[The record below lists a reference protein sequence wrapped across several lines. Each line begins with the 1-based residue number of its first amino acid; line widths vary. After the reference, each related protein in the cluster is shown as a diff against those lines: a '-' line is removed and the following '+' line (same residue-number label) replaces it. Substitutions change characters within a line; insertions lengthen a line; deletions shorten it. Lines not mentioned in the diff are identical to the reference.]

1 MENSITDFHQNSDMT
16 TSYNHPNSDLP
27 NSEIHTSSDIPPVS
41 NNKRKA
47 PKIKSGFNKRR
58 RVENFANSDDS
69 AADGDESDISD
80 EYEIDWEKLE
90 EELEESAAKANLT
103 AINVKSILRHVLS
116 DKRVL
121 EYAQNAAGNS
131 CNDIISK
138 AKLTRSKAKL
148 IGQPPLGLPSM
159 ETTKPTF
166 LDLNFPETS
175 SSDEEYKPQ
184 DDDDLSQVSEEESLY
199 SDATFETSSPSQKAS
214 TPIHNLNEELSDT
227 GVSDAGNI
235 TDSSEVINNV
245 IDNDKESVFKV
256 PAVPTDT
263 RVCSS
268 SCEEQIALR
277 TRSKYPMQDI
287 EVQEIEAMFQPPDS
301 DALDFS
307 VKDLD
312 DPDEI
317 IWKNWLADFMKP
329 IKALNDTNDEQDE
342 DFNYMAANVDEE
354 NEMEEELRNDKAT
367 RVTQKELQEL
377 FNELLLGYSHQN
389 MAESI
394 NSEETFYT
402 NNLAKIDAIPIT
414 EVAEDLYITFEQRQH
429 IIAQMQQHVQLL
441 TQIYMLSCTNSY
453 LKNETQ
459 ICKQYIEELALFHRK
474 ATENSINNVGHIQS
488 DLSSFCVPGILDAH
502 RIIKELDVS
511 SIEPPKVHF
520 RAKNP
525 VYEVS
530 KTVAEILC
538 KEPYFSTFIELL
550 PEIGMSEQKRDKNAY
565 EFSSQR
571 VRFSK
576 FEDHLLAMG
585 LEQFKRRGKYDLIA
599 KHMLPTRTSRQL
611 RCRVKNLLSRNE
623 ISNPVAVYWRDGYLP
638 NIPVNDTIKLPREI
652 STISLYKLPRRV
664 WQGRLVPK
672 WFNNN
677 WREILINSKNNI
689 VTNGKNDGFESEY
702 HNKSALPES
711 TVTSQVVT
719 SQVVTSQNREPAVDS
734 NLLKPFIDS
743 CSFDESS
750 KSIPFC
756 TLKDL
761 PQINSTSE
769 ILINSENIFI
779 SPPENFS
786 VNSLNLDQSKCI
798 NLDQSKC
805 INLDQS
811 KCIPLPSTTVY
822 STSTSTINNATLELS
837 NEKLN
842 EGFQTSSHSTA
853 PSSTPNLEKHDI
865 NMKTPDEIHDVF
877 SLNISSEAPVVSES
891 SLQLPYVSL
900 IYTNNCLQT
909 PEKSKDENVLKKCL
923 VYTDLSLQTPQKC
936 GVFTP
941 QKINL
946 SSEASDLS
954 QLCLDSTLI
963 KIDENSPPKKNS
975 PPKIH
980 EDKPKDVMGCENQFQ
995 NNINSANELLN
1006 DSNSFLCPH
1015 NLLSHENTSTL
1026 NENIKESTFSPENKF
1041 NTELNNEVKQDSDYL
1056 HDDVHL
1062 ENSDVQTDKKL
1073 SEDISLSIYSLQN
1086 SSKLQSA
1093 EIENKELLPINTC
1106 SSGNSVSLN
1115 DKEVADILQ
1124 MANLSTKQKVSQN
1137 KQKEIKNKPRKPRK
1151 VKEVFNFSEKLIE
1164 KGRDLTYIYLKRV
1177 KETLV
1182 GKPEIASQFH
1192 LIMQKLD
1199 TKELNRLDAYY
1210 RISNLFVD
1218 YPELIDNFAGFL
1230 EQHEARH
1237 VGKFLQWLSYEQVL
1251 RFHLCCEQ
1259 AFVSQPGWY
1268 SKIIQKIVDV
1278 FEVSLNSKYIVDT
1291 ITPMFKGNTALVHQF
1306 IKMFPDLSPPPFD
1319 DDDFE
1324 VIDFAAVKN
1333 GTKDIDDFEE
1343 ILYHAETDENVTFQD
1358 DVRNKQNS
1366 QTKKGSSKFV
1376 TNKSN
1381 TNVTARKLSQLA
1393 RKKKGSHNNRKN
1405 KSDNINCSNELNFV
1419 ENVSSEDE
1427 GVKKITKEQIKI
1439 NIPNCNEVQSNNRN
1453 QSSEVIQSCDIFNKS
1468 NQVVKTEQSLPD
1480 LSSNDIHFEIISS
1493 RANETVLSDSSQ
1505 HSLCSVTKSQVV
1517 RETSLE
1523 QVDCQII
1530 KNVILPKK
1538 DKAKRRLDKSEL
1550 ITLSNQ
1556 TDLMKTVFSPDMS
1569 QVFDKESYS
1578 LFEREPVPQTPC
1590 LLTQDNLISN
1600 SLFDKE
1606 KSERSIV
1613 EVNNDNFDCGS
1624 CELTFP
1630 DTLYGDIKSSYDD
1643 LSFKGKIVSSSK
1655 LENSTTFEK
1664 PAEFINYTPV
1674 HTENIDVKPSHEL
1687 LESSLHQSQVKSSQE
1702 LYRIPSNFS
1711 SNFKSHSDNFLKSS
1725 KTLNIESCCNEEKQ
1739 PYNLYETEKSFAELP
1754 VNNQSVIWKKEED
1767 MVILTILQSLGDN
1780 ENSFRKIT
1788 ETLESKSDAEVKNRI
1803 EFLLDMLNDSIQD
1816 DSNQSM
1822 SVDSDESN

>member
-1 MENSITDFHQNSDMT
+1 MENSTTDFHQNSDMT
-16 TSYNHPNSDLP
+16 TSCSHPNSDLP
-27 NSEIHTSSDIPPVS
+27 NSETHTSSDIPPVS

-58 RVENFANSDDS
+58 RVEDFASSDDS

-90 EELEESAAKANLT
+90 EELEENAAKANLT

-121 EYAQNAAGNS
+121 EYAQNAAGNN

-159 ETTKPTF
+159 EATKPTF

-227 GVSDAGNI
+227 GVSDAGVSDAGNI

-263 RVCSS
+263 RVCVSS
-268 SCEEQIALR
+268 FEEQIALR

-389 MAESI
+389 LAESI

-402 NNLAKIDAIPIT
+402 NNLAKIDTIPIT

-441 TQIYMLSCTNSY
+441 TQIYMLSCTNSS

-502 RIIKELDVS
+502 RIIKELDIS

-550 PEIGMSEQKRDKNAY
+550 PEIGMSEQKRDRNAY

-585 LEQFKRRGKYDLIA
+585 LEQFKRRGKYDLIS

-638 NIPVNDTIKLPREI
+638 NIPVNDTIKVPREI

-677 WREILINSKNNI
+677 WREILINNKNNM
-689 VTNGKNDGFESEY
+689 VTNEKNNGFESEC
-702 HNKSALPES
+702 HKKSLPES
-711 TVTSQVVT
+711 A
-719 SQVVTSQNREPAVDS
+719 VVTSQNHEPAVDS

-743 CSFDESS
+743 CSFVESS

-769 ILINSENIFI
+769 NLINSENIFV
-779 SPPENFS
+779 SPPETFS
-786 VNSLNLDQSKCI
+786 VNSLNLDQSKCAA
-798 NLDQSKC
+798 
-805 INLDQS
+805 
-811 KCIPLPSTTVY
+811 LPSTIVY
-822 STSTSTINNATLELS
+822 STSTSTINNATLQLS

-842 EGFQTSSHSTA
+842 EAFQTSSHSTT
-853 PSSTPNLEKHDI
+853 PVHSSTPNLEKHDI
-865 NMKTPDEIHDVF
+865 NMKTPDDIHDVF
-877 SLNISSEAPVVSES
+877 SLNISSEAPVVSKSQS

-900 IYTNNCLQT
+900 VNTNNCIQT
-909 PEKSKDENVLKKCL
+909 PEKSKDKDVLKKCL

-963 KIDENSPPKKNS
+963 KIDENSPPK
-975 PPKIH
+975 IL
-980 EDKPKDVMGCENQFQ
+980 EDKPKDVMDCENQFQ
-995 NNINSANELLN
+995 NNINSTNKFLN
-1006 DSNSFLCPH
+1006 DSNNLLQPH
-1015 NLLSHENTSTL
+1015 DLLSHENTSTL
-1026 NENIKESTFSPENKF
+1026 NENIKESAFSPENKI
-1041 NTELNNEVKQDSDYL
+1041 NTELNNEVKQGSDCL

-1062 ENSDVQTDKKL
+1062 NNSDVQTDKKL

-1086 SSKLQSA
+1086 NSKLQST

-1124 MANLSTKQKVSQN
+1124 MANLSTKQKISQN

-1268 SKIIQKIVDV
+1268 NKIIQKIVDV

-1358 DVRNKQNS
+1358 DVKNKQNS

-1393 RKKKGSHNNRKN
+1393 RKKKGSHNNKKN
-1405 KSDNINCSNELNFV
+1405 KSDNINCSNELNFI

-1427 GVKKITKEQIKI
+1427 GVKKLPEEQIKI
-1439 NIPNCNEVQSNNRN
+1439 NMPNCNEIQSNNRN
-1453 QSSEVIQSCDIFNKS
+1453 QSSEVIKSCDIFSQS

-1493 RANETVLSDSSQ
+1493 TANETVLSDSSQ
-1505 HSLCSVTKSQVV
+1505 HSLCSATKSQIA
-1517 RETSLE
+1517 REMSLE
-1523 QVDCQII
+1523 QVDCQLI

-1538 DKAKRRLDKSEL
+1538 HKAKRRLDKSEL

-1590 LLTQDNLISN
+1590 LLTQDSLISN
-1600 SLFDKE
+1600 NSFDKE
-1606 KSERSIV
+1606 KNERSIV

-1664 PAEFINYTPV
+1664 PAEFIHYTQV

-1687 LESSLHQSQVKSSQE
+1687 LERPLHQSQVKSSQE
-1702 LYRIPSNFS
+1702 LSISSNFS

-1725 KTLNIESCCNEEKQ
+1725 KTLDVESCCNEEKQ
-1739 PYNLYETEKSFAELP
+1739 LYNLYEAEKSFTELP
-1754 VNNQSVIWKKEED
+1754 INNQSVIWKKEED

-1788 ETLESKSDAEVKNRI
+1788 ETLESKSDTEVKNRI
-1803 EFLLDMLNDSIQD
+1803 
-1816 DSNQSM
+1816 
-1822 SVDSDESN
+1822 